1 MIPKKTRVML
11 KRVMWVFIPAVLVLV
26 VGVGSLSF
34 YFIHRLTHP
43 AKTQLYGS
51 PRDFQIIMQKPIWS
65 DEKWKNSDGTQS
77 VGWFLTQ
84 GKPGPAVILSHAYG
98 SNRSD
103 LLTLGVELYKA
114 GFHILMY
121 DMRGHGESQVN
132 WSGLGTYEKEDLL
145 SSIKFLKDM
154 KTSSGEDLID
164 GRIGLYGV
172 DLGGYVALVT
182 SSEEPM
188 VNAIAVDS
196 AYPDV
201 SNFVKYRLKNIV
213 GENNALANSLV
224 ESSWTKDLTGL
235 TMQLYLLRRDGADS
249 AFNSVAASNRKFL
262 FITGKDSS
270 TASTLTRA
278 LYDQT
283 KGTKELVEVDRTR
296 QDRLYTTD
304 SSVYDARVVQFFKEA
319 ILGIATK
326 PAPAKK

>member
-26 VGVGSLSF
+26 VGVGTLSF

-43 AKTQLYGS
+43 PKTQLYGS

-84 GKPGPAVILSHAYG
+84 GKPAPAVILSHAYG

-121 DMRGHGESQVN
+121 DMRGHGESLVN

-154 KTSSGEDLID
+154 KTPSGEDLVD

-188 VNAIAVDS
+188 VHAVAVDS
-196 AYPDV
+196 VYPDV
-201 SNFVKYRLKNIV
+201 SHFVKHRLKNIV
-213 GENNALANSLV
+213 GENNALANSLAD
-224 ESSWTKDLTGL
+224 SSWTKDLTGL
-235 TMQLYLLRRDGADS
+235 TMQMYLLRRDGADS
-249 AFNSVAASNRKFL
+249 AFNSVAATNHKFL

-270 TASTLTRA
+270 TASTLTKE
-278 LYDQT
+278 LYNQT
-283 KGTKELVEVDRTR
+283 KGTKQLVELDRTR
-296 QDRLYTTD
+296 QERLYTTD
-304 SSVYDARVVQFFKEA
+304 SSTYDALIVRFFKEA
-319 ILGIATK
+319 ILGISEK
-326 PAPAKK
+326 PSPAKK